1 MATSVLTLC
10 KRTPPDRAIWAASIP
25 TPVSRK
31 PAWEWA
37 LRHQLAPAVTDL
49 TKLRN
54 RRSQVRILSGAYGP
68 RIAGLETFSVYGRM
82 MRITTLTALVLVFAG
97 AATAAGAA
105 PSLGWTTVATRPH
118 DSRASTQGL
127 VAHGSVL
134 LESTGLKG
142 ASSVRRV
149 NPATGR
155 IIRQVRDPS
164 RVFGEGLTVLRGTAW
179 QLTWRNHLM
188 FGFHPI
194 TLRRQAQRAYAY
206 EGWGLTTDGRSLIAS
221 DGTPTVRWM
230 NPRTL
235 RMTRSIRVHDGDQ
248 PIAHLNELEM
258 INGVLW
264 ANVWPTR
271 TIALIDPSDG
281 RVRAWLDLSTLAPTM
296 ADPDAV
302 LNGIAVDPITHQPI
316 LTGKL
321 WPLMYVIKLAGDI
334 PA

>member
-1 MATSVLTLC
+1 
-10 KRTPPDRAIWAASIP
+10 
-25 TPVSRK
+25 
-31 PAWEWA
+31 
-37 LRHQLAPAVTDL
+37 
-49 TKLRN
+49 
-54 RRSQVRILSGAYGP
+54 
-68 RIAGLETFSVYGRM
+68 M
-82 MRITTLTALVLVFAG
+82 MRITTLAALVLAFAT

-118 DSRASTQGL
+118 DPLAFTQGL

-149 NPATGR
+149 NPTTGR
-155 IIRQVRDPS
+155 VIRQVRDPS
-164 RVFGEGLTVLRGTAW
+164 RVFGEGITVLHGTAW
-179 QLTWRNHLM
+179 QLTWRDHLM
-188 FGFHPI
+188 FGFHPT
-194 TLRRQAQRAYAY
+194 TLRRQAQRAYAH

-230 NPRTL
+230 SPRTL
-235 RMTRSIRVHDGDQ
+235 RVTRSIRVHDGDQ
-248 PIAHLNELEM
+248 PIARLNELEM

-281 RVRAWLDLSTLAPTM
+281 HVRAWLDLSTLAPTM

-302 LNGIAVDPITHQPI
+302 LNGIAVDPITYQPI
-316 LTGKL
+316 VTGKL
-321 WPLMYVIKLAGDI
+321 WPRMYVIRLAGDI